1 MKCPRCVQLIHHAA
15 SSCPHCGFTVEHA
28 DELFGAEDV
37 ILHKFTDTAGV
48 MRMKER
54 EPARK
59 LLERFEKRFPQLFVA
74 IYIGAFDEL
83 PSLRQFGFWLLNR
96 AAFKD
101 VDLDRPNENGILIVL
116 DVKAKSVGVTY
127 GYSLMPYLT
136 EDSTFE
142 ALSAGHP
149 SLLQSE
155 YLDAMRLIVG
165 KLEKTLIKGWRKVRK
180 NPESVLMQGG
190 QSPKSPGGML
200 PRVREGNLMAGREPE
215 KVQKEEV
222 SS

>member
-1 MKCPRCVQLIHHAA
+1 MKCPRCVQRIHRAA

-28 DELFGAEDV
+28 DELFGTDDV
-37 ILHKFTDTAGV
+37 VLHKFTDAAGV

-54 EPARK
+54 EPMRR
-59 LLERFEKRFPQLFVA
+59 LLERFEKKFPQLFVA
-74 IYIGAFDEL
+74 IYIGAFEEL
-83 PSLRQFGFWLLNR
+83 QSLRQFGFWLLNR

-101 VDLDRPNENGILIVL
+101 VDLERPNENGILIVV
-116 DVKAKSVGVTY
+116 DVKAKSVGITF

-165 KLEKTLIKGWRKVRK
+165 RLEKTLKKGWRKVRRD
-180 NPESVLMQGG
+180 PESVLLEGG
-190 QSPKSPGGML
+190 QSPKSAAAML
-200 PRVREGNLMAGREPE
+200 QRIREGNQVR
-215 KVQKEEV
+215 VQDSETFEKEEV
-222 SS
+222 GQ